1 MSYGAD
7 FVARVEALRRCV
19 VIRRGRRCED
29 FQGGG
34 FSIPFMDWLPSLNLS
49 SLSFDDFLTH
59 SSPVARNSGL
69 PSSHSYAAQSF
80 LPAAR
85 EVVLFPCGLLLGLV
99 VVSWRW

>member
-34 FSIPFMDWLPSLNLS
+34 GHLIRFMRDQIQEGSLI
-49 SLSFDDFLTH
+49 H
-59 SSPVARNSGL
+59 RAR
-69 PSSHSYAAQSF
+69 
-80 LPAAR
+80 R
-85 EVVLFPCGLLLGLV
+85 T
-99 VVSWRW
+99 